1 MYRYQAGI
9 INGLSDEIDLSDE
22 LIESFTERAIARL
35 RDKYPPVRAQ
45 AVRSLARFQ
54 GFPEDGSPDEITKA
68 LQALLKGDRNKDVR
82 KAVLSSIAVMD
93 GTVDDIVERTRD
105 VRYRER
111 HQVKTIYIWKVCEKL
126 PHSLCKN
133 GWLASCTLQ

>member
-1 MYRYQAGI
+1 M
-9 INGLSDEIDLSDE
+9 
-22 LIESFTERAIARL
+22 
-35 RDKYPPVRAQ
+35 
-45 AVRSLARFQ
+45 RSLARFQ

-105 VRYRER
+105 VRYREWHR
-111 HQVKTIYIWKVCEKL
+111 AKEYGKL
-126 PHSLCKN
+126 VVGFPISYATMGACKLR
-133 GWLASCTLQ
+133 WTVTT